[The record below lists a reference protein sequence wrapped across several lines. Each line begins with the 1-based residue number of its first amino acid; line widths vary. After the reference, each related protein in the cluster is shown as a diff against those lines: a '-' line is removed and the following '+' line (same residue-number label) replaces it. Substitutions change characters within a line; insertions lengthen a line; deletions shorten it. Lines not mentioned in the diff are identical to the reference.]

1 VESCKMGRKI
11 KGKVDLKQ
19 ESNKFMN
26 ITDAKIK

>member
-1 VESCKMGRKI
+1 MGRKI